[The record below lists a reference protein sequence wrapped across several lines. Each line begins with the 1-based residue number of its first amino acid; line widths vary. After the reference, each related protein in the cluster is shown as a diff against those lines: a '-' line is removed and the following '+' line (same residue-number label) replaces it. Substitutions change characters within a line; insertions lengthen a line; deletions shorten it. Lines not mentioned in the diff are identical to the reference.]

1 MSAQPNSDNLETL
14 FSLELL
20 VEYIR
25 IDKERKVSDELALG
39 VRLLDFP
46 TLLIYGAEQRSGGIH
61 QQQHRGEDNRG
72 EYAFNRGKSCLF
84 KINLDSLHTHLSNTP
99 LYAMVLDVKDEIPKL
114 AGTAL
119 ISLAKLVD
127 RIRRDVNAHGISTPS
142 SQGENK
148 LVDICTLM
156 GDKIGSISLAYKLS
170 SLGTSLLPHISEKRV
185 CKISGGQH
193 IEENSLTLGRFDS
206 GQVQSHSLDNKSDLC
221 KDIQMNGPSNEAK
234 QDDAVCVAT
243 QTELRP
249 RGKVHQS
256 FQRNDY
262 SFEEDLTVFC
272 PPRLFYSSSVEKMR
286 KNEGADY
293 KLLKLDLE
301 SLMLEDVNSE
311 EETPENEIEGSR
323 PLIDQRATSNQEH
336 QEMSG
341 VPPNVLGEALRQLPL
356 LNALL
361 VELSQLNG
369 QNPQQPLSVH
379 PNLAWI
385 YRPSPEPAAG
395 QVNTT
400 PKAQTKLL
408 HKSRQ
413 VASPR
418 LIDLHSPRNCST
430 PRVKPV
436 SERNKRSTSSPRKKL
451 VYGTTKTF
459 RLRLKLIPP
468 DLAKRHE
475 CMETQTDVQTRKTKG
490 KTLNT
495 SNKMIKRTK
504 RKALNQSSNLDENV
518 ETVISGIT
526 CDSALQETDARKHKH
541 EDANKSVGIVCC
553 KQDND
558 SQKLSG
564 KPSRSEADMKLIRI
578 PSVDGGD
585 VTQNRDK
592 RSHRSESRQTQPE
605 SDRNRG
611 EMENP
616 GSGRKSSYSDSSG
629 GGKEEGEYMDD
640 FTSLEPSDGYSP
652 DPLSSP
658 EPAVAKRQKEKRQS
672 PVCGDLC
679 DMDSDSGGVRKRAV
693 PLPALV
699 KAPGSPQRSLRGTHV
714 IRPRTQA
721 SALSVSSDDDDDDD
735 DGDGSASVQT
745 VRSRNQTAESGRAK
759 RTSGTESL
767 RWSRSGESASTN
779 SSAPVRAFSAESIS
793 SFEPQEAEEGGDE
806 VGDELGSLGFKNKYQ
821 HISELVANKLPGY
834 TV

>member
-46 TLLIYGAEQRSGGIH
+46 TLLIYQAEQRSGGIH

-114 AGTAL
+114 VGTAL

-148 LVDICTLM
+148 LVDICNLM
-156 GDKIGSISLAYKLS
+156 GDKIGSVSLAYKLS

-193 IEENSLTLGRFDS
+193 IKENSNVTKDPLLFDS
-206 GQVQSHSLDNKSDLC
+206 GQGQSHSLDNKSDLC

-243 QTELRP
+243 QTEHRP
-249 RGKVHQS
+249 RGKGHQS

-272 PPRLFYSSSVEKMR
+272 PPRLFYSSSVEKTR

-301 SLMLEDVNSE
+301 SLMLEDVSSE

-336 QEMSG
+336 QGASG
-341 VPPNVLGEALRQLPL
+341 VPPNVLGEALKQLPL

-436 SERNKRSTSSPRKKL
+436 SERSKHTTSSHRKKL
-451 VYGTTKTF
+451 MYGTTKTF

-475 CMETQTDVQTRKTKG
+475 CMETQTEAQTSKTKG

-526 CDSALQETDARKHKH
+526 CDSALQETDARKHRH

-564 KPSRSEADMKLIRI
+564 KPSRSEADMKRIHI

-605 SDRNRG
+605 PDRNRE
-611 EMENP
+611 EMETP
-616 GSGRKSSYSDSSG
+616 GSSRKSSYSDSSG
-629 GGKEEGEYMDD
+629 EGEEEGEYMDD

-652 DPLSSP
+652 DLLSSP

-672 PVCGDLC
+672 PVCGT
-679 DMDSDSGGVRKRAV
+679 DSDSGSFRKRAV
-693 PLPALV
+693 PLPAPV
-699 KAPGSPQRSLRGTHV
+699 KAPGSPQRSLRATHV

-721 SALSVSSDDDDDDD
+721 SALSVSTDVDD

-745 VRSRNQTAESGRAK
+745 VRSRTQTAESGRAK

-779 SSAPVRAFSAESIS
+779 SSTPVRVRVVSAESIS